1 MVRNLYSV
9 HRVYFIWFP
18 AYTARLS
25 YLILK
30 LEISQKVE
38 TQISKYYIASRLR
51 SSGMR
56 YHVLQCMV
64 TNIME
69 ETVASIFRISFTLKL
84 EEAGSSESSTG
95 LHSIASQKTTV
106 SVFTAVRTANLL
118 VHGFMLWNVKNNLK
132 HKYWSLYFHPSHISS
147 DLVFTV
153 TLHSPH
159 ICNSL
164 PPFRL
169 WMSWHF
175 TNSGHWTQY
184 SQSISQRSI
193 LRLSSHLVSLPSG
206 LPTKILHALH
216 VCSFRLHV

>member
-1 MVRNLYSV
+1 MHGYQHYGGNCCLHLQNIFHPEAGGSRFLWIIYWTTQ
-9 HRVYFIWFP
+9 HRVSEDHG
-18 AYTARLS
+18 LS
-25 YLILK
+25 IHCC
-30 LEISQKVE
+30 EN
-38 TQISKYYIASRLR
+38 R
-51 SSGMR
+51 
-56 YHVLQCMV
+56 
-64 TNIME
+64 
-69 ETVASIFRISFTLKL
+69 
-84 EEAGSSESSTG
+84 
-95 LHSIASQKTTV
+95 
-106 SVFTAVRTANLL
+106 NLL